1 MPIEVKLSQNY
12 VHIRPPNSPL
22 KTRETGL
29 QLPEVMIHW
38 RRLEK
43 SAKQSIG
50 CDFDFESL
58 LELKSR
64 PRHILLDCAIIY
76 TILIYM
82 FVYCYWILWLN
93 INSIKIICDR
103 INVKVIRA
111 LRGLCASVSKCWKTK
126 SLLKLAIALAVEKT
140 LQLSIY
146 IYNIYI
152 HTIYSGTRLER
163 NLSL

>member
-1 MPIEVKLSQNY
+1 MCTSAHPIAHS
-12 VHIRPPNSPL
+12 RPE
-22 KTRETGL
+22 TRDEHTGL

-64 PRHILLDCAIIY
+64 PRHILLECAIIY

-146 IYNIYI
+146 NIYI
-152 HTIYSGTRLER
+152 HTIHSGTRLKR